1 MNEMNDLLRRKLE
14 EAHAK
19 ISILEQEGTRKHC
32 IEERNDWKALVAAL
46 NKDRS
51 RISKEN
57 EEMKSKI
64 AQLSNERDSALARI
78 QNLTCELDTY
88 KNSTSDDSKSSRTSS
103 DTNGDL
109 ARRLVEENARLREIN
124 LRLTSGDDATADDI
138 KEAIEVRSKQMEDLL
153 RLKKENQALRGKLLR
168 EQTIKSKSFFSE
180 LNMRSAFRLCS
191 QPPKQRHVIEM

>member
-1 MNEMNDLLRRKLE
+1 MNDLLRRKLE

-64 AQLSNERDSALARI
+64 AQLSNERDDALARI
-78 QNLTCELDTY
+78 QNLSSELDTY
-88 KNSTSDDSKSSRTSS
+88 KNSTLDDSKSSRTSS
-103 DTNGDL
+103 DNGL

-124 LRLTSGDDATADDI
+124 LRLTSGDDTAEDDI
-138 KEAIEVRSKQMEDLL
+138 KEAIETHSKQMEDLF
-153 RLKKENQALRGKLLR
+153 RLKKENEVLRKR
-168 EQTIKSKSFFSE
+168 Y
-180 LNMRSAFRLCS
+180 
-191 QPPKQRHVIEM
+191 